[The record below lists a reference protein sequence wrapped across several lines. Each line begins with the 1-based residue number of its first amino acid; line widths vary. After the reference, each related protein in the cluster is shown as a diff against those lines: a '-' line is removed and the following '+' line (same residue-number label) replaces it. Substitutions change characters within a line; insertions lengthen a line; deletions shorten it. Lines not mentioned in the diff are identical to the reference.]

1 MDDSQ
6 GRRIPART
14 ALATL
19 WLLVLAACGGGGGGN
34 NLRASPP
41 PAAPPPAP
49 PVVETPNPE
58 FSKHLMLTNA
68 SAAHAAG
75 FSGHG
80 VSIGVVDTGV
90 NRNHPA
96 LWPRVTSN
104 LVYIGSPPNDLSVDD
119 VDGHGT
125 AVAQIMAGTPFGQ
138 WPGGIAPGAEIVSA
152 RIISDEPPPDD
163 GSGQGNEVDG
173 ALGLKP
179 IHQDLIDRGARIM
192 NNSWGGLYWTDPNAT
207 APIADEYRPF
217 IIGNDGLVVF
227 ATGNEAAAHPTDMAA
242 LPSQP
247 GPNGTLPAAD
257 LERGWLA
264 VAALDTDN
272 PTQLAPYSNACGIAM
287 RYCLVAPGTVVVTGT
302 DDASNDPSYWEW
314 SGTSLA
320 APQVSGAAA
329 LVWEAFPYFDNDLV
343 RQTLL
348 GTATDLG
355 AAGPDAVFG
364 YGLLNVGEA
373 VQGPARFDWG
383 TVTADFDGFT
393 STWGNP
399 IDGAGGLVKSGT
411 GTLVL
416 GEDNTYAGGTL
427 VQGGTLQVRG
437 LGLGSGDV
445 AVESGAM
452 LSMTPQS
459 GPLQVGGDL
468 ANRGTVQLAPDAG
481 LDVAGHYSQ
490 DAGSRLAL
498 YVGNVVTADTATLQ
512 GGDLQVLGVKPGY
525 TYQSREDVLVTSN
538 GLTGTFASLSAG
550 AGVFLDAT
558 LGYDANRAWLDIAR
572 LDVSVTAQ
580 SLGFSPMSVAS
591 ATRVESA
598 FRVLDGTEDSV
609 PPEATPAF
617 VDAAGAFQRTP
628 TAAAAEYSLA
638 SLSGELHG
646 ADTAFAL
653 MAIDGNRHAL
663 ETRLDA
669 VSRAGTAGAW
679 VQELHAQRALAD
691 FDMDTAGW
699 LLGQDARAG
708 DWLYGAAFGE
718 TAGYAWHGLRRDRER
733 NRQVEGQLY
742 AQWMRGRDQV
752 LGRLALG
759 RMERW
764 LQRDVLLGTDVFAV
778 DTDYADRYTTLGL
791 EAGHRFEF
799 ATGWLTPYAGAQAL
813 RLERDGFAE
822 QGAAGFGLST
832 RDSSFTATQALLGAR
847 FDRQWQARAV
857 RIAVNAR
864 IEWQRTLSQSGADID
879 ARFTALDV
887 WTPIIADGLA
897 PEAGVFVLGA
907 SVGFPRWGEFGL
919 DLDGRH
925 ERGRSDAR
933 ASLRWSVPFE

>member
-152 RIISDEPPPDD
+152 RIISDKPPPDD

-173 ALGLKP
+173 ALDLAP

-302 DDASNDPSYWEW
+302 DDASNDPSYWKW

-355 AAGPDAVFG
+355 ATGPDAVFG
-364 YGLLNVGEA
+364 
-373 VQGPARFDWG
+373 
-383 TVTADFDGFT
+383 
-393 STWGNP
+393 
-399 IDGAGGLVKSGT
+399 
-411 GTLVL
+411 
-416 GEDNTYAGGTL
+416 
-427 VQGGTLQVRG
+427 
-437 LGLGSGDV
+437 
-445 AVESGAM
+445 
-452 LSMTPQS
+452 
-459 GPLQVGGDL
+459 
-468 ANRGTVQLAPDAG
+468 
-481 LDVAGHYSQ
+481 
-490 DAGSRLAL
+490 
-498 YVGNVVTADTATLQ
+498 
-512 GGDLQVLGVKPGY
+512 
-525 TYQSREDVLVTSN
+525 
-538 GLTGTFASLSAG
+538 
-550 AGVFLDAT
+550 
-558 LGYDANRAWLDIAR
+558 
-572 LDVSVTAQ
+572 
-580 SLGFSPMSVAS
+580 
-591 ATRVESA
+591 
-598 FRVLDGTEDSV
+598 
-609 PPEATPAF
+609 
-617 VDAAGAFQRTP
+617 
-628 TAAAAEYSLA
+628 
-638 SLSGELHG
+638 
-646 ADTAFAL
+646 
-653 MAIDGNRHAL
+653 
-663 ETRLDA
+663 
-669 VSRAGTAGAW
+669 
-679 VQELHAQRALAD
+679 
-691 FDMDTAGW
+691 
-699 LLGQDARAG
+699 
-708 DWLYGAAFGE
+708 
-718 TAGYAWHGLRRDRER
+718 
-733 NRQVEGQLY
+733 
-742 AQWMRGRDQV
+742 
-752 LGRLALG
+752 
-759 RMERW
+759 
-764 LQRDVLLGTDVFAV
+764 
-778 DTDYADRYTTLGL
+778 
-791 EAGHRFEF
+791 
-799 ATGWLTPYAGAQAL
+799 
-813 RLERDGFAE
+813 
-822 QGAAGFGLST
+822 
-832 RDSSFTATQALLGAR
+832 
-847 FDRQWQARAV
+847 
-857 RIAVNAR
+857 
-864 IEWQRTLSQSGADID
+864 
-879 ARFTALDV
+879 
-887 WTPIIADGLA
+887 
-897 PEAGVFVLGA
+897 
-907 SVGFPRWGEFGL
+907 
-919 DLDGRH
+919 
-925 ERGRSDAR
+925 
-933 ASLRWSVPFE
+933 